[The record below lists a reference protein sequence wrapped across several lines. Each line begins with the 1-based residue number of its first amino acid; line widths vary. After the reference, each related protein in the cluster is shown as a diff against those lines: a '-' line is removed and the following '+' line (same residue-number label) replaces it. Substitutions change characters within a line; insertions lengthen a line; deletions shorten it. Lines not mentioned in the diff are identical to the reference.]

1 VILASNLNSWSYLV
15 WQLTNL
21 KEAPDMPSAEI
32 RISGGDADVAYT
44 INGSG
49 PALLLVHGTGT
60 RGDAW
65 AQQVE
70 DLKGQFTV
78 VTPDLSGSGRTV
90 DHGGPLTL
98 GDLVAEVL
106 AVADHAGLDT
116 FHLAGHSLGGV
127 VALLL
132 ATEHPERVRSV
143 VSHAGWAYTDERMTA
158 DFRYCLDLLR
168 TDAELGTS
176 LVPQMFPLATLG
188 PRYWA
193 ATDETSHQKLVQQIA
208 ESAQP
213 GTTRQFEVG
222 LTVDL
227 RPLLGRIA
235 APALVFA
242 STHDRVCGA
251 DQQKLLRDGIPGSSY
266 AEIDTGHNALAE
278 DPQGFTAVLGSF
290 LSQHTG
296 A

>member
-1 VILASNLNSWSYLV
+1 
-15 WQLTNL
+15 
-21 KEAPDMPSAEI
+21 MPSAGI
-32 RISGGDADVAYT
+32 RISGGDADVAYG
-44 INGSG
+44 IDGIG

-65 AQQVE
+65 AQQV
-70 DLKGQFTV
+70 DALKGRFTV
-78 VTPDLSGSGRTV
+78 VTPDLSGSGGTV

-98 GDLVAEVL
+98 DDLVAEVL
-106 AVADHAGLDT
+106 AVADHSGLDT
-116 FHLAGHSLGGV
+116 FHLAGHSLGAV
-127 VALLL
+127 VALRL
-132 ATEHPERVRSV
+132 AAEHPERVRSV
-143 VSHAGWAYTDERMTA
+143 VSHAGWAYTDARMTT

-193 ATDETSHQKLVQQIA
+193 ATDEASHQKLVQQIA
-208 ESAQP
+208 ENAQP
-213 GTTRQFEVG
+213 GTARQFEVG

-235 APALVFA
+235 APTLVFA
-242 STHDRVCGA
+242 SEHDRVCGA
-251 DQQKLLRDGIPGSSY
+251 NQQQLLREEIPGAAY
-266 AEIDTGHNALAE
+266 AEIDAGHNALAE
-278 DPQGFTAVLGSF
+278 DPQGFAAVLGSF
-290 LSQHTG
+290 LAQHAG

>member
-1 VILASNLNSWSYLV
+1 
-15 WQLTNL
+15 
-21 KEAPDMPSAEI
+21 MPSTGL
-32 RISGGDADVAYT
+32 RINGGEADVAYG
-44 INGSG
+44 IHGSG
-49 PALLLVHGTGT
+49 PALVLVHGTGT
-60 RGDAW
+60 RGEAW
-65 AQQVE
+65 DEQVQE
-70 DLKGQFTV
+70 LQGKFTV
-78 VTPDLSGSGRTV
+78 VTPDLSGSGGTV

-98 GDLVAEVL
+98 DDLVAEVL

-116 FHLAGHSLGGV
+116 FHIAGHSLGAV
-127 VALLL
+127 VALRL
-132 ATEHPERVRSV
+132 AADHPERVRSV

-193 ATDETSHQKLVQQIA
+193 ATDRASHEKLVQQIA
-208 ESAQP
+208 ENGQP
-213 GTTRQFEVG
+213 GTARQFEVG

-227 RPLLGRIA
+227 RPLLGRIT
-235 APALVFA
+235 APVLVFA

-251 DQQKLLRDGIPGSSY
+251 NQQQLLREGIAGASY

-278 DPQGFTAVLGSF
+278 DPQGFAEVLGSF
-290 LSQHTG
+290 LTQHAG

>member
-1 VILASNLNSWSYLV
+1 
-15 WQLTNL
+15 
-21 KEAPDMPSAEI
+21 MPSAGI
-32 RISGGDADVAYT
+32 LISGGHADVEYA

-49 PALLLVHGTGT
+49 PALMLVHGTGT
-60 RGDAW
+60 RGEAW
-65 AQQVE
+65 VQQVE
-70 DLKGQFTV
+70 ELKGKFTV
-78 VTPDLSGSGRTV
+78 VTPDLSGSGGTV

-116 FHLAGHSLGGV
+116 FHLAGHSLGAV
-127 VALLL
+127 VALRL
-132 ATEHPERVRSV
+132 AAEHPERVRSV

-158 DFRYCLDLLR
+158 DFRYSLDLLR
-168 TDAELGTS
+168 TDAERGTS

-193 ATDETSHQKLVQQIA
+193 ATDEAAHEKLVQQIA
-208 ESAQP
+208 DNAQP
-213 GTTRQFEVG
+213 GTARQFEVG

-227 RPLLGRIA
+227 RPLLGRIT

-242 STHDRVCGA
+242 SAHDRVCGA
-251 DQQKLLRDGIPGSSY
+251 NQQRLLREGIPGASY

-278 DPQGFTAVLGSF
+278 DPQGFAAVLVSF
-290 LSQHTG
+290 LTQHAG